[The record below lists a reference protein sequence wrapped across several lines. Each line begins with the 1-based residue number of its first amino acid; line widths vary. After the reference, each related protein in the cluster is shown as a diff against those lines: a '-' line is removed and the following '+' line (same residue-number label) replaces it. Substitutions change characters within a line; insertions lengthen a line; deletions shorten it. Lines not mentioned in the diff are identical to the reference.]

1 MAGQELRFNGDIAGP
16 EMAEKAHPGRG
27 RPGLQAQSGL
37 LRTWSPIRERPRT
50 RGRRMRRPYE
60 DAGLKPALQIL
71 TMSQRPNQLLQADAN
86 I

>member
-1 MAGQELRFNGDIAGP
+1 VAGQELRFNGDIAGP

-27 RPGLQAQSGL
+27 RPGLEAQSGL
-37 LRTWSPIRERPRT
+37 LRTWYPIR
-50 RGRRMRRPYE
+50 RGEALPRPYE

-71 TMSQRPNQLLQADAN
+71 TMSQRPNKLLQADAN